1 MESESLR
8 SRLVK
13 RKALPRKVFW
23 DISSSES
30 PSPVRSRSR
39 SPPQVRP
46 ASPPLAVPAPVPV
59 LGPEACEAA
68 EVPEA
73 SFRVTS
79 KEEQRV
85 LDPRFL
91 QHMGYVNRNA
101 RPASSKRKEILL
113 HADER
118 RPVLSPASLQE
129 RRTHEARLMQQF
141 RELAQRR
148 PNAS

>member
-1 MESESLR
+1 MDAESLR
-8 SRLVK
+8 SRLAR
-13 RKALPRKVFW
+13 RKVLPRKVFW
-23 DISSSES
+23 DISSSAS
-30 PSPVRSRSR
+30 ASPVRSRSR

-46 ASPPLAVPAPVPV
+46 ISPTLPAPTPVPV
-59 LGPEACEAA
+59 LGPEACE
-68 EVPEA
+68 EVDKSEA
-73 SFRVTS
+73 SFRATS
-79 KEEQRV
+79 KDERRA

-113 HADER
+113 HAEDR
-118 RPVLSPASLQE
+118 RPVLNPASLQE
-129 RRTHEARLMQQF
+129 KRAHEARLMQQF